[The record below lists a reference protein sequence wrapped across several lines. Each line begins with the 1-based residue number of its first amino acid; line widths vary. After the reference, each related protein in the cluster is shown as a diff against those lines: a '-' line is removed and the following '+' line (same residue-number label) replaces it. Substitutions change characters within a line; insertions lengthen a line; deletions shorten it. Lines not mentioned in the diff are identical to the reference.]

1 MAVVNINR
9 KTFEQEI
16 GPLDAKMQ
24 EKIFMFGN
32 PIQILNEKELQ
43 IEVFPNR
50 PDMLS
55 YQGFKR
61 AFLAFLGKEV
71 GLKDYKINKPEKNFI
86 VSVDS
91 SVKDIRPYTACAI
104 VKDIKLDDEKIKE
117 LIEIQEKLH
126 VTLGRKRKKLAIGIY
141 PLEKIKLPITFK
153 AVEPDQIKFI
163 PLESDKELSGL
174 EILQKHPTGKE
185 YAHLLAGKAKFPI
198 FVDDDNNILSMPPII
213 NSQKTGRITSETKN
227 LFVECSGFDEEI
239 LKSCLNILVSTMADM
254 EAKIYQMEIKYKITK
269 KETTPD
275 FKTSEMKISIE
286 NVNKLLG
293 LALNEKQIKENLE
306 KMGHNYNKG
315 IVTVPAW
322 RIDILHEVDLI
333 EDIAIAYGYENFIP
347 EIPEISTIGE
357 ESKNEIIKRKLSE
370 ILIGLDMIEVSNYH
384 LTTKK
389 DQSEKMNLPEKKS
402 NFIEI
407 IGSKTEYNILREN
420 LSHYLLKNLSE
431 NVDSEYPQKIF
442 EIGKVFTIEGSEQKV
457 NEKECLSI
465 AVSPGNF
472 TEIKQ
477 ILDYLFKMISQKI
490 EFKEATKL
498 PAHFVEGRTAE
509 VIVNK
514 KVVGYIGEIH
524 PKILSNWRIRMPVA
538 LLEINIDELLKN

>member
-1 MAVVNINR
+1 M
-9 KTFEQEI
+9 E
-16 GPLDAKMQ
+16 
-24 EKIFMFGN
+24 
-32 PIQILNEKELQ
+32 
-43 IEVFPNR
+43 
-50 PDMLS
+50 
-55 YQGFKR
+55 
-61 AFLAFLGKEV
+61 
-71 GLKDYKINKPEKNFI
+71 
-86 VSVDS
+86 
-91 SVKDIRPYTACAI
+91 
-104 VKDIKLDDEKIKE
+104 
-117 LIEIQEKLH
+117 
-126 VTLGRKRKKLAIGIY
+126 RKRKKLAIGIY

-153 AVEPDQIKFI
+153 AIEPDQIKFI

-198 FVDDDNNILSMPPII
+198 FVDDDNNILSMPPVI
-213 NSQKTGRITSETKN
+213 NSQKTGRVTSETKN

-254 EAKIYQMEIKYKITK
+254 GAKIYQMEIKYKVTK
-269 KETTPD
+269 KEITPD
-275 FKTSEMKISIE
+275 LKTSEMKISIE

-293 LALNEKQIKENLE
+293 LSLNEKQVKENLE
-306 KMGHNYNKG
+306 KMGHGYNKG
-315 IVTVPAW
+315 VVTIPAW
-322 RIDILHEVDLI
+322 RIDVLHEVDLI

-370 ILIGLDMIEVSNYH
+370 ILIGLGMIEVSNYH

-389 DQSEKMNLPEKKS
+389 DQGEKMDLSEKEQFHRDNWIKNRIQHLERKS
-402 NFIEI
+402 F
-407 IGSKTEYNILREN
+407 T
-420 LSHYLLKNLSE
+420 LSSKNLSE

-442 EIGKVFTIEGSEQKV
+442 EIGKVFTLEGTEQKV
-457 NEKECLSI
+457 NEKESLSI

-472 TEIKQ
+472 TEVKQ
-477 ILDYLFKMISQKI
+477 VLEYLFKMASQKI

-498 PAHFVEGRTAE
+498 PEHFVEGRTAE
-509 VIVNK
+509 VLLNK

-538 LLEINIDELLKN
+538 LLEISIDEIMKELEK